1 MISGTISADD
11 FLSAQRLH
19 RQPMARRQL
28 VVLAALM
35 LIGLL
40 IVRAGYFSLG
50 IITFGAGAG
59 GLVGELVLSRLLLTR
74 RHLRIYHQ
82 QTSLRSSYTYSWD
95 AESIS
100 VVCDSGQA
108 KRSWSDYVK
117 SREND
122 QMFLLYHSDV
132 MFEIFPKSWFLNWE
146 QVKAFRELSSQVGG
160 SCTQAQQNS
169 GSY

>member
-1 MISGTISADD
+1 MISGAISADD
-11 FLSAQRLH
+11 FLSARRLH
-19 RQPMARRQL
+19 RQSMGRRQL
-28 VVLAALM
+28 VVFAAIV

-40 IVRAGYFSLG
+40 IVWTGDFSLE
-50 IITFGAGAG
+50 IIIFGAGTG
-59 GLVGELVLSRLLLTR
+59 GLVGELVLSRLLLPR

-82 QTSLRSSYTYSWD
+82 QISLRSNYTYSWD

-132 MFEIFPKSWFLNWE
+132 MFEIFPKSWFLSPE
-146 QVKAFRELSSQVGG
+146 QVESFRQLASQVGALPNGG
-160 SCTQAQQNS
+160 SVS
-169 GSY
+169 